1 MLRAVGFWGR
11 HEPSMGLPV
20 KTAERIPRNSKS
32 GRNTNMATTLG
43 LTRRAGTTLLLGALG
58 LTAAFMATAQA
69 PAGQKSAVP
78 ASADP
83 RVELA
88 SKIPGAKP
96 DDLRQSPI
104 PGIYQLTKGADIAY
118 VTDDGK
124 YAITGDLYDI
134 ASNDNL
140 TEKTR
145 RAERVK
151 LIGAVPESQMV
162 VFSPKDPKYTVTV
175 FTDVDCGYCRK
186 LHSQIA
192 DYNRLGIKVRYM
204 FYPRSGPNTESWE
217 KAEQVWCSANRGE
230 ALTKAKRD
238 EALKAPTHCGGS
250 PVAREY
256 ALGQDV
262 GVQGTPSIVL
272 DDGEMLGGYLP
283 PAMLAQHLKKKS

>member
-1 MLRAVGFWGR
+1 
-11 HEPSMGLPV
+11 
-20 KTAERIPRNSKS
+20 
-32 GRNTNMATTLG
+32 MATNLG
-43 LTRRAGTTLLLGALG
+43 LARRAGIPVLLGTLAF
-58 LTAAFMATAQA
+58 AAASMVTAQA
-69 PAGQKSAVP
+69 PAAGQKSAAAP
-78 ASADP
+78 ADP

-88 SKIPGAKP
+88 AKIPGAKP
-96 DDLRQSPI
+96 DDLRASPM
-104 PGIYQLTKGADIAY
+104 PGIYEFSKGADIAY
-118 VTDDGK
+118 VSGDGK
-124 YAITGDLYDI
+124 YLITGDLYEI
-134 ASNDNL
+134 ASKDNL

-145 RAERVK
+145 RVERQK
-151 LIGAVPESQMV
+151 LINSVPESQMI

-186 LHSQIA
+186 LHSQMA

-217 KAEQVWCSANRGE
+217 KAEQVWCAKDRGD
-230 ALTKAKRD
+230 AMTRAKRD
-238 EALKAPTHCGGS
+238 EELKSPKHCAGS

-283 PAMLAQHLKKKS
+283 PAMLAQHLKKRS